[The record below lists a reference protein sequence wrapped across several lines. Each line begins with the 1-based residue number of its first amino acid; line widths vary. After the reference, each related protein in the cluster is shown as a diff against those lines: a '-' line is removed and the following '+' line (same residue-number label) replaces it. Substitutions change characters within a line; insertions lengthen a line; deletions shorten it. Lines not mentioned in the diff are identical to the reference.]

1 MNFLRNDSAEVVGAY
16 GLRFI
21 GFDGLRT
28 KGITFSKAHLRRLMS
43 RQKFPP
49 PIYLSQRR
57 LAWPEH
63 VIDEWMVD
71 KWKEAQ
77 ARNTPLRDVAEYHD
91 SA

>member
-1 MNFLRNDSAEVVGAY
+1 MTPLQNDPNEPTGAL

-21 GFDGLRT
+21 GFDGLKV

-43 RQKFPP
+43 RHKFPP

-57 LAWPEH
+57 MAWPEH
-63 VIDEWMVD
+63 VIHAWMEA

-77 ARNTPLRDVAEYHD
+77 ARETPLRDVEEYD
-91 SA
+91 GAA

>member
-1 MNFLRNDSAEVVGAY
+1 MIPFQKDLTEPHGTL

-21 GFDGLRT
+21 GFDGLKD

-57 LAWPEH
+57 MAWPEH
-63 VIDEWMVD
+63 VIDAWMD
-71 KWKEAQ
+71 AKWKEALG
-77 ARNTPLRDVAEYHD
+77 REIPLRDAEQYLG